1 MAGVSI
7 LSSSRHVFGRLRRNL
22 WRASDVPCFNP
33 LVIEACLR
41 PRLGVYRQVEVGG
54 VSILSSSRHVF
65 GHEGLLGD
73 QELNREVSILSS
85 SRHVFGHE
93 GLLGDQELNREVSIL
108 SSSRHVFGQMD
119 RSWGFSSRS
128 LFQSSRH
135 RGMSSAGMAR
145 PLPGQPSGRF
155 QSSRH
160 RGMSSASTRSSPT
173 PRDNWMVSILSS
185 SRHVFGQ
192 TMSRNEKTLWDV
204 SILSSSRHVF
214 GRVSMPCVEPMKIG
228 SFNPLV
234 IEACLRPPSTP
245 RCPLR
250 ASRGFNP
257 LVIEACLR
265 PIPSRA
271 R

>member
-1 MAGVSI
+1 MSSAQAWS
-7 LSSSRHVFGRLRRNL
+7 LSPSRSRWG
-22 WRASDVPCFNP
+22 FNP

-41 PRLGVYRQVEVGG
+41 PRRAPRGPGTESGG
-54 VSILSSSRHVF
+54 FNPLVIEACLRPRRAPRGPGTESGGFNPLVIEACLRP
-65 GHEGLLGD
+65 
-73 QELNREVSILSS
+73 
-85 SRHVFGHE
+85 
-93 GLLGDQELNREVSIL
+93 
-108 SSSRHVFGQMD
+108 MD